1 VHQLG
6 ERYEVTRT
14 DFKKWS
20 VGMPIQAPLDALE
33 ALLKQRSFDPAQVRN
48 VVVRLGS
55 GQATIVDNRDMP
67 DICLQHLVAV
77 MLIDKTLSFASA
89 HDKQRMQDPAV
100 LSMRA
105 KVKVIPDEQLER
117 ILPRRQATIEIT
129 LADGIPYT
137 QSAEARGTMNNPMSR
152 ADVIDKSREL
162 ISAVLGSAT
171 CMRLTHLVLGLET
184 SKDIRELRPWL
195 TLAAP
200 RG

>member
-1 VHQLG
+1 
-6 ERYEVTRT
+6 
-14 DFKKWS
+14 
-20 VGMPIQAPLDALE
+20 
-33 ALLKQRSFDPAQVRN
+33 
-48 VVVRLGS
+48 
-55 GQATIVDNRDMP
+55 MP

-105 KVKVIPDEQLER
+105 KVKVIPDDQFER

-171 CMRLTHLVLGLET
+171 CTRLTHLVLGLET